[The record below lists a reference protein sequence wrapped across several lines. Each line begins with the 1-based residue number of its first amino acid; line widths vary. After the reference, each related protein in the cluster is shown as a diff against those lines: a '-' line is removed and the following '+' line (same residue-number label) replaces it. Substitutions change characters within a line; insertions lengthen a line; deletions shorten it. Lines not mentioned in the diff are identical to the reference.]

1 MACDDHE
8 FIRLTPLSI
17 ALLSYLQH
25 HCCILQLHFFVIFID
40 LYQPLPYNV
49 WLKQAGFNRSILCR
63 RKKKWLS
70 NAPFFCV
77 SMHTGWSRKPGL
89 TEKLISVLNKVSGF
103 VKPIK
108 RAWQCWT
115 SFTTTSFTR
124 MHINM
129 YHQPPQNRSNF
140 FYVFYSLLGKE
151 FGNFKDIKT
160 GLPIPLCEAVVPHRF
175 ISANK
180 KNDQVTWQIVTL
192 LHLTNQQRPWASED
206 FTVLP
211 EFRKLGF
218 WPMPN
223 PTSLCLGQPL

>member
-25 HCCILQLHFFVIFID
+25 HCCILQLHFFVIFTD

-140 FYVFYSLLGKE
+140 FMYSTLYWVRNLVTSRTLKLVSPSLSVRLWYHI
-151 FGNFKDIKT
+151 DLSQPIKKT
-160 GLPIPLCEAVVPHRF
+160 IR
-175 ISANK
+175 
-180 KNDQVTWQIVTL
+180 
-192 LHLTNQQRPWASED
+192 LHD
-206 FTVLP
+206 
-211 EFRKLGF
+211 K
-218 WPMPN
+218 
-223 PTSLCLGQPL
+223 